1 MFETPRQLPLDLPV
15 DVRQGAD
22 DFLVGPANAAAHSL
36 VTAWPNWPDPVV
48 LLVGPEGS
56 GKSHL
61 AAIWREQARAVAV
74 AATDLNERFLEDSL
88 QAAAGRANAILV
100 EDCDRGPL
108 DEHAL
113 FHLLNIMR
121 TRGSALLT
129 ARSLPG
135 VWGLMVPD
143 LLSRLRLA
151 ALAEMGPPDDAL
163 LRAVLVKL
171 IVDRQLIVDAG
182 VIETLLTRMERSFAA
197 AQKIVAAL
205 DREALSRG
213 RRITRIMAN
222 AVLQEMT

>member
-36 VTAWPNWPDPVV
+36 VAAWPNWPDPVV

-56 GKSHL
+56 GKTHL
-61 AAIWREQARAVAV
+61 AAIWREHARAVAI
-74 AATDLNERFLEDSL
+74 AAADLNDRTLEDSL
-88 QAAAGRANAILV
+88 HAAAGRGNAILV
-100 EDCDRGPL
+100 EDCDRGTL

-135 VWGLMVPD
+135 AWGLAVPD

-171 IVDRQLIVDAG
+171 IVDRQLMVDAG
-182 VIETLLTRMERSFAA
+182 VIETLLMRMERSFAA
-197 AQKIVAAL
+197 AQRIVAAL
-205 DREALSRG
+205 DHEALSRG
-213 RRITRIMAN
+213 RRITRVMAN

>member
-1 MFETPRQLPLDLPV
+1 MSEIPRQLTLDLPV
-15 DVRQGAD
+15 ETRQGAD

-36 VTAWPNWPDPVV
+36 VEAWPHWPDPVL

-56 GKSHL
+56 GKTHL
-61 AAIWREQARAVAV
+61 ATIWRERTGAVV
-74 AATDLNERFLEDSL
+74 IAAGDLNDRTLEDTL
-88 QAAAGRANAILV
+88 RAAAMSGNAIV
-100 EDCDRGPL
+100 IEDCDSGRV

-113 FHLLNIMR
+113 FHLLNIVR
-121 TRGSALLT
+121 ARGSALLT

-135 VWGLMVPD
+135 AWGLAVPD

-151 ALAEMGPPDDAL
+151 ALAETGPPDDAL

-171 IVDRQLIVDAG
+171 IVDRQLMVDAG
-182 VIETLLTRMERSFAA
+182 VVETVLTRMERSFAA
-197 AQKIVAAL
+197 AQRIVAAL

-213 RRITRIMAN
+213 RRITRVMAN

>member
-15 DVRQGAD
+15 EPRQGVE
-22 DFLVGPANAAAHSL
+22 DFLVGPANAAAYGL
-36 VTAWPNWPDPVV
+36 VEAWPHWPDPIV

-61 AAIWREQARAVAV
+61 AAIWRERSGATLLSSSGLDERSLEETLLVADPHAV
-74 AATDLNERFLEDSL
+74 
-88 QAAAGRANAILV
+88 LV
-100 EDCDRGPL
+100 EDCDQGPL

-113 FHLLNIMR
+113 FHLLNVMR
-121 TRGSALLT
+121 TRGHALLT

-135 VWGLMVPD
+135 AWGLAVPD

-151 ALAEMGPPDDAL
+151 TLAEMGSPDDAL

-205 DREALSRG
+205 DHEALSRG
-213 RRITRIMAN
+213 RRITRVMAN
-222 AVLQEMT
+222 AVLQDMT